1 MVIHGGIDGYSRTV
15 VYLHCSDNNRA
26 TTVLSCFTEAILSYG
41 VPSRVRLNRGDE
53 NVMVANFMLS
63 HPQRGTRRG
72 SFITGRSVHNA
83 RIERLWRDVFSSC
96 IFYHLVELQELDMD
110 NELHIFCLYHVFLP
124 KINASLHQFQQAWNN
139 HPPHF
144 SAFHL
149 LCSRVGVK
157 SKHFTYKLDAP
168 SPSWRECL
176 ESFSEFFIVSRLR
189 ICISHGICMGANSLT
204 PVYTLYM

>member
-1 MVIHGGIDGYSRTV
+1 MTILFYRWRMVIHGGIDGYSRTV
-15 VYLHCSDNNRA
+15 VYLHCSDNNRTA
-26 TTVLSCFTEAILSYG
+26 TVLSCFTEAILSYG

-96 IFYHLVELQELDMD
+96 IILYYNIFYHLEELQELDMD
-110 NELHIFCLYHVFLP
+110 NELHIFCLHHVFLP

-139 HPPHF
+139 HPMQ
-144 SAFHL
+144 
-149 LCSRVGVK
+149 
-157 SKHFTYKLDAP
+157 
-168 SPSWRECL
+168 
-176 ESFSEFFIVSRLR
+176 SEN
-189 ICISHGICMGANSLT
+189 GLT
-204 PVYTLYM
+204 PEQLWIRGTALYHEIPTEQLTVS